1 MPLTFAQLK
10 QAIID
15 NTKPRELCEFI
26 QDTLI
31 SVNENELIDS
41 GLGIATWVY
50 CNGVVDDALLA
61 EFNQANL
68 NAKGVYSSGITVLN
82 DPAIDIFV
90 MAGATVTVNLTGN
103 SRRKIAVMGAGVLS
117 VNLSD
122 NAYAEIK
129 AYGQAELNVNADNNS
144 IAQIEYNDQTTGDVI
159 ANDTT
164 ILHTIVRGSSNTF
177 YTGNNSSFSL
187 IKGFSQA
194 VCNITQNDTS
204 VFDIRPY
211 NNSNLIIPPP

>member
-1 MPLTFAQLK
+1 MPLTFAQIK
-10 QAIID
+10 QAVID

-31 SVNENELIDS
+31 STNENELIDS
-41 GLGIATWVY
+41 GIGIATWVY

-68 NAKGVYSSGITVLN
+68 NAKGVYTSGITVLN
-82 DPAIDIFV
+82 DPTIDIYV
-90 MAGATVTVNLTGN
+90 MAGADVTVNLTAN
-103 SRRKIAVMGAGVLS
+103 SRRKIAVMGAGLLA
-117 VNLSD
+117 VNLSG

-129 AYGQAELNVNADNNS
+129 AYGQAELNVTADDNS
-144 IAQIEYNDQTTGDVI
+144 IAQVEYNDETIGDVI

-164 ILHTIVRGSSNTF
+164 ILHTTVRGSSNTN
-177 YTGNNSSFSL
+177 YTGNNSSFNL